1 MANPLMGMM
10 GNSSNERNGMSLNK
24 FMQFAKTYK
33 GDPKAEVMKF
43 LESGQM
49 SRAQFEHLKREAEA
63 FQKFLGK

>member
-10 GNSSNERNGMSLNK
+10 GNSSNERSGMSLSR
-24 FMQFAKTYK
+24 FMQFARTYK

-49 SRAQFEHLKREAEA
+49 SRAQFEQLKREATE